1 MLRNDWNISW
11 TRRAAWLTMLMLGVA
26 AMGLN
31 AFGTTPPV
39 SISKLT
45 TVTASGLSLPGKVV
59 EDTCGNLYEIEAG
72 GELMEVPVSG
82 SAAIDLGQNLG
93 GYANQALAID
103 SSNNLYIT
111 APGYAGNM
119 LKIPSTSC
127 VPDISAA
134 THVAQLPNSGWYF
147 AEGATLDTSGNLFVI
162 GSNNDIIEQSA
173 SGTVSTLLYSSCL
186 PTAIAVDAKDNLY
199 FTCNTSGIVYQIAYA
214 SKAYASSAT
223 EYISS
228 SLTTADGLTF
238 DSSGNLYIS
247 DTSTAILYEVP
258 YSVDR
263 ASLVPADIY
272 PISSNPVVGQSLS
285 TAIDGKTILFAP
297 HFYTGTDIY
306 ELIPGALNFGSVA
319 VGSKGSAVLDILF
332 STSATPAAISV
343 VTASGVFTNTWA
355 GSCYVTTYA
364 ANSGCTVNLTF
375 APSTPGLARGS
386 VVLSDSSGV
395 ALATVDISGIG
406 TGAGLTVDPGAVS
419 TLGSGYSAPAGMA
432 IDNQG
437 DLFLAD
443 SSKNV
448 VWEIPVGSTTPIS
461 LGSKLSG
468 PTSVAVDGAGNL
480 YIADTGNNQIIEIP
494 VVDGAFSSTQQTLI
508 SSSTALAGS
517 DLSKP
522 AGITIDTLGNLYVA
536 DAGNSRVVYV
546 PYVGSWDFSLALSLG
561 SGFSSPS
568 ATAVDASGN
577 LYVADSENGKVYE
590 ISAPFS
596 AGTQTTIASG
606 YKTPTALTL
615 DASGALFVVDEG
627 DAEVW
632 RIPSISGALT
642 SSSAVNVTGQVN
654 SSGTA
659 VIAAPYGIALDPV
672 GNLYVS
678 DSTNAAAYEVNRIS
692 STQSFGTW
700 TPGTTSGNAIYF
712 LENSG
717 TSALT
722 LGSPAYTVSGNTA
735 DFNLLSSE
743 TGACASGESVA
754 VGSSC
759 EFEATFSPTV
769 DGTYTETATLSSN
782 ATNASGQQVVF
793 TGTGAITTATTS
805 TLSVT
810 SPSGFPS
817 YDEAI
822 TLSVTVAASSGTPVG
837 AVNLVVDSITKQTAT
852 LSNGT
857 ATFPLSGGT
866 LSGGSHTLSA
876 VYEGGVSGYIT
887 YSQSTSSSLTI
898 NITRAPTINSVA
910 FSTLYSNPNSQ
921 PAGTA
926 IGFTAT
932 VTSSDSGTL
941 SGMIAFRFA
950 YSNGTEVTE
959 TATSYTASGS
969 SLSATLSYAPVDASG
984 TGFELVTVSAVYSGD
999 TNFDGST
1006 SVGQSFDV
1014 SPAIGSVVS
1023 TAGGSSITSS
1033 SSGSTNVTFTA
1044 TSYGGWAGVVGYHCV
1059 SSTLPANAICVF
1071 SPGQLL
1077 VTASTSSSTYPAFTT
1092 QLKIVVNN
1100 PPNSPAQSSMLWW
1113 LAGLFGVGLLVK
1125 RRQLARSGLWGTMV
1139 LLIAVALSLTALGAM
1154 SACGS
1159 STSFMT
1165 PAGSS
1170 TVTVVADSDPYVSGS
1185 TTDTQACGTTSY
1197 SSASTYLPCTQQSFN
1212 VSLTV
1217 Q

>member
-11 TRRAAWLTMLMLGVA
+11 IRRAAWLTLLLLGVA
-26 AMGLN
+26 AIGLN

-39 SISKLT
+39 SVSKLT
-45 TVTASGLSLPGKVV
+45 TITASGLSLPGKVV

-82 SAAIDLGQNLG
+82 SAAVDLGENLG

-134 THVAQLPNSGWYF
+134 SHTAQFPSWYF
-147 AEGATLDTSGNLFVI
+147 AEGAVLDASGNLFII
-162 GSNNDIIEQSA
+162 GSNNGIMEQSA
-173 SGTVSTLLYSSCL
+173 SGTLSTLLYASCL

-228 SLTTADGLTF
+228 NLTTADGLTF
-238 DSSGNLYIS
+238 DTSGNLYIT
-247 DTSTAILYEVP
+247 DTSTGILYEVP
-258 YSVDR
+258 YSVDA

-272 PISSNPVVGQSLS
+272 PISSNPEVGQSLS

-297 HFYTGTDIY
+297 PFYTGTDIY
-306 ELIPGALNFGSVA
+306 ELIPGALDFGSVA
-319 VGSKGSAVLDILF
+319 VGSKGSAVLDLLF
-332 STSATPAAISV
+332 STSVTPASISV
-343 VTASGVFTNTWA
+343 VTASGVFTNTSA
-355 GSCYVTTYA
+355 GSCYTTTYA

-386 VVLSDSSGV
+386 VVLSDSSGA
-395 ALATVDISGIG
+395 ALATADISGIG

-419 TLGSGYSAPAGMA
+419 SLGSGYSAPTGMA

-448 VWEIPVGSTTPIS
+448 VWEIPVGSTTPVS

-468 PTSVAVDGAGNL
+468 PTGVAVDGAGNL
-480 YIADTGNNQIIEIP
+480 YIADTGNNQIVEVP
-494 VVDGAFSSTQQTLI
+494 MVNGALSTTAQETLI
-508 SSSTALAGS
+508 SSSTALASS

-522 AGITIDTLGNLYVA
+522 AGITIDTLGNLYIA

-546 PYVGSWDFSLALSLG
+546 PYVGSWDLSLALSLG
-561 SGFSSPS
+561 SGLSSPS

-577 LYVADSENGKVYE
+577 LYVADSGSGKVYE

-606 YKTPTALTL
+606 YKTPTALAL

-632 RIPSISGALT
+632 RIPSISGVLT

-659 VIAAPYGIALDPV
+659 VIAAPYGIALDPI

-692 STQSFGTW
+692 STQPFGTW
-700 TPGTTSGNAIYF
+700 TPGTTSGKLVYF

-717 TSALT
+717 NSALT
-722 LGSPAYTVSGNTA
+722 FGSPAYTTSGNTT
-735 DFNLLSSE
+735 DFNLFSSE
-743 TGACASGESVA
+743 TGACASGATVA
-754 VGSSC
+754 AGSSC
-759 EFEATFSPTV
+759 DFEATFSPTV

-810 SPSGFPS
+810 SPSGSPS

-857 ATFPLSGGT
+857 ATFTLSGGT

-876 VYEGGVSGYIT
+876 VYEGGVSGYVT

-898 NITRAPTINSVA
+898 NVTRAPTVSSVA

-941 SGMIAFRFA
+941 SGTVAFHFV
-950 YSNGTEVTE
+950 YSNGTEATE
-959 TATSYTASGS
+959 AATSYTASGS
-969 SLSATLSYAPVDASG
+969 SLLATLSYAPVDASG
-984 TGFELVTVSAVYSGD
+984 TGFEVITVYAVYSGD
-999 TNFDGST
+999 TNFSGST
-1006 SVGQSFDV
+1006 SVSQSFKV
-1014 SPAIGSVVS
+1014 SPATGSVVS
-1023 TAGGSSITSS
+1023 TEGGSSITSS
-1033 SSGSTNVTFTA
+1033 SSGSTNITFTA
-1044 TSYGGWAGVVGYHCV
+1044 TSYGGWTGVVGYHCV

-1077 VTASTSSSTYPAFTT
+1077 ITPSTSSKTYPAFTT

-1100 PPNSPAQSSMLWW
+1100 PPNSPAQSSMPWW
-1113 LAGLFGVGLLVK
+1113 LAGLLGVGLLVK
-1125 RRQLARSGLWGTMV
+1125 RRQLARSGAWGTMV
-1139 LLIAVALSLTALGAM
+1139 LLIAAVVSLTALGTM
-1154 SACGS
+1154 SACSSGVSFVTLTGS
-1159 STSFMT
+1159 SI
-1165 PAGSS
+1165 
-1170 TVTVVADSDPYVSGS
+1170 VTVIADSDPYVSGS
-1185 TTDTQACGTTSY
+1185 TTDTQACGTTAY
-1197 SSASTYLPCTQQSFN
+1197 SSASTYLPCTQQSFD